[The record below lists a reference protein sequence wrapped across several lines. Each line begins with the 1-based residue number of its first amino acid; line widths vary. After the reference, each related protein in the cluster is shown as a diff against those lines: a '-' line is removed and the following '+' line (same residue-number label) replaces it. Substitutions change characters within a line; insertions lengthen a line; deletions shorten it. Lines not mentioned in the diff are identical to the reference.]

1 MDEIS
6 AMKPLLGSQAQE
18 QLLLLKDVALSVHQ
32 DIEQAYTGDDRQI
45 ILYYFSKAKS
55 SCQIMEKILSRIED
69 FFIPKSGLSAIHI
82 IDEMNFML
90 DHYIHLSRINI
101 VIERKQKE

>member
-55 SCQIMEKILSRIED
+55 SCQIMEKILSMIEG
-69 FFIPKSGLSAIHI
+69 ISSPKSGLSAIHI